1 MKKKQG
7 IQPGRTGL
15 IFWTMLVVVLVYGV
29 FVYFPIGYGLFT
41 SFFNWNPFRN
51 IFDFVGLGNYT
62 TVLSQPGF
70 WHACLVTLLFT
81 LGSLVLTVG
90 FALLLAG
97 LMQPLKRGIGVYRGI
112 YFMPV
117 IASSVATGMLWNFIF
132 SYNSGL
138 ANSILMELG
147 LTKVPWLQNSTLAL
161 IVLIFVEAW
170 KDVGYALVLVLA
182 GINNIDASVYES
194 AAIDG
199 CGKVRQ
205 FFSIT
210 LPLIRNTMTI
220 LVITKII
227 DFMQIYTPIK
237 FITEGGPG
245 TSTQTISFYIFEQA
259 FTFYNFGSAS
269 AISFI
274 LFLIIFALSLFQF
287 RMGRKGEEM

>member
-1 MKKKQG
+1 
-7 IQPGRTGL
+7 
-15 IFWTMLVVVLVYGV
+15 MLVVVLVYGV

-51 IFDFVGLGNYT
+51 IFDFVGFGNYT

-138 ANSILMELG
+138 VNSILMELG
-147 LTKVPWLQNSTLAL
+147 LTKVPWLQNSALAL

-182 GINNIDASVYES
+182 GINNIDARVYES

>member
-51 IFDFVGLGNYT
+51 IFDFVGFGNYT

-138 ANSILMELG
+138 VNSILMELG
-147 LTKVPWLQNSTLAL
+147 LTKVPWLQNSALAL

-182 GINNIDASVYES
+182 GINNIDARVYES